1 MNTGNDGTGR
11 LKIRV
16 ADENELKD
24 ITGKIREL
32 GMDAQPHTEKHE
44 LKQYFF
50 YSNFRLNGKATMLVS
65 QNWIGQT
72 RI

>member
-24 ITGKIREL
+24 ITGKIHEL
-32 GMDAQPHTEKHE
+32 GMDVQPHTEKHE

-50 YSNFRLNGKATMLVS
+50 YCIFRLNDKAIMLVS